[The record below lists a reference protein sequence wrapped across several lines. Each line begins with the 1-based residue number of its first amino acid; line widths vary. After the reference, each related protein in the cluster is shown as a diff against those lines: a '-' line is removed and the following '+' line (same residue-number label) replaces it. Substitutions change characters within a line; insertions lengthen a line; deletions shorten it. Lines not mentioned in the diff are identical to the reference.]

1 MSNALKKSVKVS
13 AEMMQL
19 MAVLI
24 TCRSQDHAQLKF
36 LFELEKPDGLLPDT
50 AKLPLPPPH
59 VAGARGEVGAASRGA
74 RSLSRV
80 VRHANGLGP

>member
-1 MSNALKKSVKVS
+1 
-13 AEMMQL
+13 MMQL

-50 AKLPLPPPH
+50 AKLPPH